1 MIRICK
7 PTDRE
12 LIHRVI
18 NDAAAAY
25 KDFIP
30 CDCWHEPYMPLA
42 ELKREMGQMTFFGWE
57 EQGRLVGVMG
67 FQPVKDVALI
77 RHTYVLRDQ
86 QRRGIG
92 SSLLSYAK
100 GLTKRRLLV
109 GTWSDATWAIQFY
122 EKNGFRLMP
131 NRDGLLRRYWHIP
144 PRQIETSVVLGF
156 ESRWAKDAQ

>member
-12 LIHRVI
+12 SIYRII

-25 KDFIP
+25 QGVIP
-30 CDCWHEPYMPLA
+30 WDCWHEPYMSLA
-42 ELKREMGQMTFFGWE
+42 ELKREMREIAFFGWDE
-57 EQGRLVGVMG
+57 EGRLLGVMG

-92 SSLLSYAK
+92 SSLLGYAK
-100 GLTKRRLLV
+100 GLTKKRLLV
-109 GTWSDATWAIQFY
+109 GTWSDAAWAIRFY
-122 EKNGFRLMP
+122 EKNGFHVLP
-131 NRDGLLRRYWHIP
+131 NKDEFLRRYWSIP
-144 PRQIETSVVLGF
+144 TRQIEASVVLGV
-156 ESRWAKDAQ
+156 ESR